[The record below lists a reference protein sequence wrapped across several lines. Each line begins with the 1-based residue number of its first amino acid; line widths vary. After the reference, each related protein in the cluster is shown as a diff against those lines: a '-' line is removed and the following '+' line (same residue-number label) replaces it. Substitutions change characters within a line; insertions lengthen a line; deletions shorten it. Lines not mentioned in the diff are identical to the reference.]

1 MKFFAPLL
9 IFALFAVLAS
19 AAEPVDASSLR
30 GKVLCGYQG
39 WFRCPGD
46 AWNAGWVH
54 WSRDGQR
61 IAPETLTFEMWPD
74 MSEFPEGERFAAPGF
89 TDPQGRPAYLFSSDH
104 AGTVRRHFEWMR
116 DYGIDGVWL
125 QQFLVELRGQPGQS
139 RYESRQRVLEHV
151 RAAAQQ
157 TGRAWAITYDL
168 TGMPP
173 EQLLETLVRDWK
185 KLVDSG
191 VTRDARYLREGGQ
204 PVVEVFGFYAQ
215 SASNTLSVELAHQI
229 IDFFR
234 APGPYQAFLV
244 GGGEWNWRRN
254 SDPEWQKIFR
264 RFNAWSPWN
273 TANYSK
279 DGAGALL
286 ATTNYWAEDK
296 AECDKHG
303 ILRLPVIYPGFAWS
317 NLKKLPP
324 GSGTIPRRGGQF
336 LWEQFHALSKLGVDS
351 AIVAMFDE
359 VDEGTA
365 IFKVTNE
372 PPTQAHFLTYEGLPS
387 DWYVRLVG
395 EGTRLLRSKQL
406 VPKAIPLQR

>member
-1 MKFFAPLL
+1 MKSLACSLL
-9 IFALFAVLAS
+9 VLLVTSFAV
-19 AAEPVDASSLR
+19 AAEPVDATSLR

-46 AWNAGWVH
+46 ALNAGWVH
-54 WSRDGQR
+54 WSRDGKR
-61 IAPETLTFEMWPD
+61 IAPETLTFEMWPE
-74 MSEFPEGERFAAPGF
+74 MSEFPENEHFAVPGF
-89 TDPQGRPAYLFSSDH
+89 TDAQGRPAYLFSSDN

-116 DYGIDGVWL
+116 TYGIDGVWL
-125 QQFLVELRGQPGQS
+125 QQFLVELRGEPGQPRYDS
-139 RYESRQRVLEHV
+139 RLRVLGHV
-151 RAAAQQ
+151 RAAAEQ

-173 EQLLETLVRDWK
+173 ERLIETLTRDWK
-185 KLVDSG
+185 KLVDTG
-191 VTRDARYLREGGQ
+191 VTRDERYLREGGK
-204 PVVEVFGFYAQ
+204 PVVEVFGFYAK
-215 SASNTLSVELAHQI
+215 SASNALSAGLANEI

-244 GGGEWNWRRN
+244 GGGDWNWRRTP
-254 SDPEWQKIFR
+254 DPEWQKIFR
-264 RFNAWSPWN
+264 RFDAWSPWN

-279 DGAGALL
+279 DGAGELH

-296 AECDKHG
+296 AECEKHG
-303 ILRLPVIYPGFAWS
+303 MLWLPVIYPGFAWS

-324 GSGTIPRRGGQF
+324 GSGTIPRRGGKF

-351 AIVAMFDE
+351 ALVAMFDE

-365 IFKVTNE
+365 IFKVTNT

-387 DWYVRLVG
+387 DWYLRLVG
-395 EGTRLLRSKQL
+395 EGTRLLRARQP
-406 VPKAIPLQR
+406 VPREIPLQP